1 MRALDRL
8 LTIVVTATLTSAVWI
23 VAGGTI
29 MQRAGMVSADS
40 ASGAAKRAIVADA
53 EPHPPAP
60 AFAAPMPG
68 ARLVIPVRGK
78 KPTDLTD
85 TFSAARAGGARIH
98 DAIDIMADEGTP
110 VIAAAPGKVEK
121 LFLSKPGGNT
131 IYIRSPDGR
140 TIYYY
145 AHLKSYAPGLAEQQ
159 MVTAGQAL
167 GEVGHTGNAS
177 PDGPHLHFAVMSTTP
192 QSKWWQPATALN
204 PYPLLGGK

>member
-29 MQRAGMVSADS
+29 MQQAGL
-40 ASGAAKRAIVADA
+40 ASGVAAPAKVVSVPATHPSVLST
-53 EPHPPAP
+53 PPAN
-60 AFAAPMPG
+60 G
-68 ARLVIPVRGK
+68 ATLVIPVRGK
-78 KPTDLTD
+78 TAKDLTD
-85 TFSAARAGGARIH
+85 TFSAARAGGERVH
-98 DAIDIMADEGTP
+98 DAIDIMAAEGTP
-110 VIAAAPGKVEK
+110 VVAAAPGRVEK

-131 IYIRSPDGR
+131 IYVRSADGR

-159 MVTAGQAL
+159 TVTAGQLL

-177 PDGPHLHFAVMSTTP
+177 PDGPHLHFAIMSTNP

-204 PYPLLGGK
+204 PYPMLGGR